1 MELNGVNSAI
11 SVAATETVASKYSSK
26 TSKTNSSSTSEK
38 AIYSDVAAT
47 YESSSNSSQTRST
60 TKQIAN
66 PELVE
71 QLKADLETRQAQ
83 MQSLVTQMFQKQGIT
98 IGSADDMW
106 KQLAS
111 GNFTVDEETRKQAEE
126 DISEDGY
133 WGVKQTSERI
143 FSFAKALAGDD
154 EETMKKMQ
162 AAVEKGFKAATK
174 AWGKELP
181 SISKDTL
188 NAVNKMFDD
197 YYTSKSKSSIT
208 TVQE

>member
-26 TSKTNSSSTSEK
+26 TSKSNSSSTSEK

-47 YESSSNSSQTRST
+47 YESSSNSSQTAST
-60 TKQIAN
+60 TRQIAN

-71 QLKADLETRQAQ
+71 QLKADLEARTSQ
-83 MQSLVTQMFQKQGIT
+83 MQSLVTQMFQKQGIA

-111 GNFTVDEETRKQAEE
+111 GNFTVDEATRKQAEE

-154 EETMKKMQ
+154 VETMKKMQ

-174 AWGKELP
+174 TWGKELP
-181 SISKDTL
+181 DISNQTL
-188 NAVNKMFDD
+188 DAVNTMFED
-197 YYTSKSKSSIT
+197 YYNSKSEST
-208 TVQE
+208 NA

>member
-26 TSKTNSSSTSEK
+26 ASKSNSSSTSEK

-47 YESSSNSSQTRST
+47 YESSSNSSKTAST
-60 TKQIAN
+60 TRQIAN

-71 QLKADLETRQAQ
+71 QLKADLEARTSQ
-83 MQSLVTQMFQKQGIT
+83 MQSLVTQMFQKQGIA

-111 GNFTVDEETRKQAEE
+111 GNFTVDEATRKQAEE

-162 AAVEKGFKAATK
+162 APF
-174 AWGKELP
+174 
-181 SISKDTL
+181 
-188 NAVNKMFDD
+188 
-197 YYTSKSKSSIT
+197 
-208 TVQE
+208 

>member
-26 TSKTNSSSTSEK
+26 TSKTNSSSSSEK

-47 YESSSNSSQTRST
+47 YESSSNSSKTAST
-60 TKQIAN
+60 TKQIVN

-83 MQSLVTQMFQKQGIT
+83 MQSLVTQMFQKQGIA

-126 DISEDGY
+126 DISENGY

-197 YYTSKSKSSIT
+197 YYESKSKSSIT

>member
-26 TSKTNSSSTSEK
+26 ASKSNSSSTSEK

-47 YESSSNSSQTRST
+47 YESSSNSSQTAST
-60 TKQIAN
+60 TRQIAN

-71 QLKADLETRQAQ
+71 QLKADLEARTSQ
-83 MQSLVTQMFQKQGIT
+83 MQSLVTQMFQKQGIA

-111 GNFTVDEETRKQAEE
+111 GNFTVDEATRKQAEE

-154 EETMKKMQ
+154 VETMKKMQ

-174 AWGKELP
+174 TWGKELP
-181 SISKDTL
+181 DISNQTL
-188 NAVNKMFDD
+188 DAVNTMFED
-197 YYTSKSKSSIT
+197 YYNSKSEST
-208 TVQE
+208 NA

>member
-26 TSKTNSSSTSEK
+26 TSKTNSSSSSEK

-47 YESSSNSSQTRST
+47 YESSSNSSKTAST

-83 MQSLVTQMFQKQGIT
+83 MQSLVTQMFQKQGIA

-126 DISEDGY
+126 DISENGY

-197 YYTSKSKSSIT
+197 YYESKSKSSIT

>member
-11 SVAATETVASKYSSK
+11 SVAATETTASKYSSK

-47 YESSSNSSQTRST
+47 YESSSNSSQTIST
-60 TKQIAN
+60 TKKIAN

-83 MQSLVTQMFQKQGIT
+83 MQSLVTQMFQKQGIA

-111 GNFTVDEETRKQAEE
+111 GNFTVDDATRAQAKK

>member
-26 TSKTNSSSTSEK
+26 ASKSNSSSTSEK

-47 YESSSNSSQTRST
+47 YESSSNSSQTAST
-60 TKQIAN
+60 TRQIAN

-71 QLKADLETRQAQ
+71 QLKADLEARTSQ
-83 MQSLVTQMFQKQGIT
+83 MQSLVTQMFQKQGIA

-111 GNFTVDEETRKQAEE
+111 GNFTVDEATRKQAEE

-133 WGVKQTSERI
+133 WGVKQTSQRL
-143 FSFAKALAGDD
+143 FDFASALAGDD
-154 EETMKKMQ
+154 VDKMKQMQ
-162 AAVEKGFKAATK
+162 AAMEKGFKMATK
-174 AWGKELP
+174 NWGKELP
-181 SISKDTL
+181 SICSETMS
-188 NAVNKMFDD
+188 AANKLFED
-197 YYTSKSKSSIT
+197 YYKSKEVAT
-208 TVQE
+208 E